1 MSKKANAYVLACGC
15 RFFEGQASMCDTHA
29 FDELRAK
36 RTLRHFIVL
45 VGVGIV
51 AGLFLGLVLF
61 GGGCAVDTGGTGVTD
76 AATSEDVTLSRG
88 DTGDGRVDSGVVPD
102 TSVPEAPD
110 AVDADGNVDE
120 VGRFD
125 GGSGGS
131 DASPTTCPKVAPSTG
146 CGTGTLDFP
155 TGPIACCV
163 PPDWEGYRVHCPQP
177 KEGCRWGY
185 GSFDGW
191 IGECCA

>member
-1 MSKKANAYVLACGC
+1 
-15 RFFEGQASMCDTHA
+15 MCDEHA
-29 FDELRAK
+29 FNRRQA
-36 RTLRHFIVL
+36 RQTLAFMAA
-45 VGVGIV
+45 VGVV
-51 AGLFLGLVLF
+51 LGFVITLVLF
-61 GGGCAVDTGGTGVTD
+61 GGGCAVDTSGTGVTD
-76 AATSEDVTLSRG
+76 AVTNDTTLSRG
-88 DTGDGRVDSGVVPD
+88 DSGIGSVDTRAD
-102 TSVPEAPD
+102 DLDAVPEAPD
-110 AVDADGNVDE
+110 PVDADGNVDE